1 MEQVS
6 NSLIHNGFIK
16 LHSTTI
22 EGKSYEYTTG
32 KNSVCTLL
40 AEFSDNPL
48 EDIITLGLQFRPGAF
63 LSDIPEEQSYT
74 SAAGYIDDGETP
86 VEAAHRESEEE
97 FGAKGVLNKLGIHY
111 VSPGNSTLMTHL
123 FFMEVREW
131 VEPTDKTEG
140 IYPLKF
146 SLAELLRRV
155 NNPYVVTSLH
165 IAALVNKY
173 ATYRGV

>member
-16 LHSTTI
+16 LHSVTI
-22 EGKSYEYTTG
+22 DGSSYEYTTG

-40 AEFSDNPL
+40 TEFRDNPL
-48 EDIITLGLQFRPGAF
+48 EDVITLGLQFRPGAY

-74 SAAGYIDDGETP
+74 SAAGYIDDGETS

-97 FGAKGVLNKLGIHY
+97 FGAKGTLVNLGVHY
-111 VSPGNSTLMTHL
+111 VSPGNSTGITHL
-123 FFMEVREW
+123 FFMEVQEW

-146 SLAELLRRV
+146 TLAELLRRV
-155 NNPYVVTSLH
+155 NNPYIVTSLH
-165 IAALVNKY
+165 VATLVNKY
-173 ATYRGV
+173 AAYRGV